1 MIKLAVQERARFAAL
16 EEVVEKNLTGFIAI
30 GDALREIKES
40 GLFRDRFETWEEYL
54 SGRWG
59 HAFNS
64 RQQAARLMAASSV
77 VENVQPTDEQR
88 AQLKETHVRHL
99 AKLEP
104 EAQREAFDKAID
116 ASTDG
121 KLTEKLVK
129 KVVLEHAELAPESV
143 RMKPKRGPV
152 EWYTPE
158 HIVDR
163 AAEVMGDRIMLDPAS
178 CADANIIVQAENFYT
193 VETNG
198 LAQEWNGSV
207 WLNPPYDHVTPWADK
222 LSEEIEA
229 GRVTEA
235 CVLVNASTET
245 KWFSKFAA
253 RASSVCFI
261 AGRLSFW
268 NPKKASKHAPHGNA
282 LFYFGKYAEKFY
294 SEFSELGLVFNCNA
308 EHFTLVYG
316 DAA

>member
-16 EEVVEKNLTGFIAI
+16 EEVVEKNLRGFIEI

-40 GLFRDRFETWEEYL
+40 ELFRDKFNTWEDYL
-54 SGRWG
+54 NGRWG
-59 HAFNS
+59 HAFSS

-104 EAQREAFDKAID
+104 EAQREAFDKALD

-129 KVVLEHAELAPESV
+129 EVVLEHSELVPESV
-143 RMKPKRGPV
+143 RMKPNRGPV

-158 HIVDR
+158 DIVDR
-163 AAEVMGDRIMLDPAS
+163 AADVMDGIEIDPAS
-178 CADANIIVQAENFYT
+178 CADANIIVQAETFYT
-193 VETNG
+193 IETNG
-198 LAQEWNGSV
+198 LAQEWIGSV
-207 WLNPPYDHVTPWADK
+207 WLNPPYDLVSPWADK

-268 NPKKASKHAPHGNA
+268 NPKRESKNAPHGNA
-282 LFYFGKYAEKFY
+282 LFYFGSNAAKFY
-294 SEFSELGLVFNCNA
+294 EEFAELGLVFNCNA
-308 EHFTLVYG
+308 EHFTLVFG

>member
-1 MIKLAVQERARFAAL
+1 MKLAVQERARFAAL
-16 EEVVEKNLTGFIAI
+16 EEVVEKNLRGFIEI

-40 GLFRDRFETWEEYL
+40 GLFRDKFNTWEDYL
-54 SGRWG
+54 NGRWG

-104 EAQREAFDKAID
+104 EAQREAFDKALD

-121 KLTEKLVK
+121 KLTEKLVRE
-129 KVVLEHAELAPESV
+129 VVLEHAELVPESV

-158 HIVDR
+158 DIVDR
-163 AAEVMGDRIMLDPAS
+163 AADVMDGIEIDPAS
-178 CADANIIVQAENFYT
+178 CADANIIVQAEKFYT
-193 VETNG
+193 AETNG
-198 LAQEWNGSV
+198 LAQEWIGSV
-207 WLNPPYDHVTPWADK
+207 WLNPPYDLVSPWAEK

-268 NPKKASKHAPHGNA
+268 NPKRESKNAPHGNA
-282 LFYFGKYAEKFY
+282 LFYFGSNASKFY
-294 SEFSELGLVFNCNA
+294 EEFAELGLVFNCNA
-308 EHFTLVYG
+308 EHFTLVFG

>member
-1 MIKLAVQERARFAAL
+1 MKLAVQERARFAAL

-59 HAFNS
+59 HAFSS

-104 EAQREAFDKAID
+104 EAQREAFDKALD

-129 KVVLEHAELAPESV
+129 GVVLEHSELVPESV

-158 HIVDR
+158 DIVDR
-163 AAEVMGDRIMLDPAS
+163 AADVMDGIEIDPAS
-178 CADANIIVQAENFYT
+178 CKDANIIVQAEKFYT
-193 VETNG
+193 AETNG
-198 LAQEWNGSV
+198 LAQEWIGSV
-207 WLNPPYDHVTPWADK
+207 WLNPPYDLVSPWADK

-268 NPKKASKHAPHGNA
+268 NPTRESKNAPHGNA
-282 LFYFGKYAEKFY
+282 LFYFGSNASKFY
-294 SEFSELGLVFNCNA
+294 EEFAELGLVFNCNA
-308 EHFTLVYG
+308 EHFTLVFG

>member
-16 EEVVEKNLTGFIAI
+16 EEVVEKNLRGFIEI

-40 GLFRDRFETWEEYL
+40 ELFRDKFNTWEDYL
-54 SGRWG
+54 NGRWG
-59 HAFNS
+59 HAFSS

-104 EAQREAFDKAID
+104 EAQREAFDKALD

-129 KVVLEHAELAPESV
+129 EVVLEHSELVPESV

-158 HIVDR
+158 DIVDR
-163 AAEVMGDRIMLDPAS
+163 AADVMDGIEIDPAS
-178 CADANIIVQAENFYT
+178 CADANIIVQAETFYT
-193 VETNG
+193 IETNG
-198 LAQEWNGSV
+198 LAQEWIGSV
-207 WLNPPYDHVTPWADK
+207 WLNPPYDLVSPWADK

-268 NPKKASKHAPHGNA
+268 NPKRESKNAPHGNA
-282 LFYFGKYAEKFY
+282 LFYFGANASKFY
-294 SEFSELGLVFNCNA
+294 EEFAELGLVFNCNA
-308 EHFTLVYG
+308 EHFTLVFG